1 MTLRDEQARA
11 EIRARLAVSRE
22 ELRRLLDP
30 PRQDS
35 DANGSAGARAADGLG
50 GFPRSR
56 TMKVLMGSRGLGILG
71 AVAGGLF
78 IARPALA
85 LRLLRMLPS
94 GAVGRMLLMKAITAL
109 RAKPD

>member
-1 MTLRDEQARA
+1 MTVRDEQARA

-22 ELRRLLDP
+22 ELLRLLDP
-30 PRQDS
+30 PRQAS
-35 DANGSAGARAADGLG
+35 DANGNAGAAYGSG

-94 GAVGRMLLMKAITAL
+94 GAVGRMLLMKAISAL
-109 RAKPD
+109 RAKRD

>member
-1 MTLRDEQARA
+1 MTARDEQARA

-30 PRQDS
+30 PRQES
-35 DANGSAGARAADGLG
+35 DANGSAGAARASGE
-50 GFPRSR
+50 FPRSR
-56 TMKVLMGSRGLGILG
+56 TMKMLMGSRGLGMLG

-94 GAVGRMLLMKAITAL
+94 GAVGRMLLMKAIAAL
-109 RAKPD
+109 RPKPD